1 MAKSLKTITTI
12 FFILLTVANGFSQTD
27 GKDVCITSSGSEKT
41 QKDAKQA
48 ALRSATEQVFAAFIS
63 SKTEILTKRI

>member
-1 MAKSLKTITTI
+1 LAKSLKTITTI

-27 GKDVCITSSGSEKT
+27 DKDVCITSSGNEKT

-48 ALRSATEQVFAAFIS
+48 ALRSATEQVFVAFI
-63 SKTEILTKRI
+63 